1 MTTTTKTTTA
11 RKTTTRRKATRR
23 KATPAA
29 PVDRSAA
36 LAAAADTAKATTAPM
51 PPTEGTR
58 APVAVTARKSRA
70 TAPHK
75 VVAAALAEIIGPR
88 GPFVKGTGE
97 KARHVT
103 GAAPRDYRAAMLGL
117 LREAVTVGP
126 VVDGPL
132 PAGAIGHNVPRPGGN
147 PGHVIAGSKVDIV
160 PAGVVR
166 AAAGIGYN
174 VAPFTIEK
182 GKRKTTAPRLFA
194 FTRPATRTQPARIVT
209 VTGWT
214 VADVIESIAAAR
226 VKREIRATPWSVVS
240 LPAGIERDGLPATV
254 AALSATLD
262 AVAASDAVADSDK
275 VAVTAARQ
283 EIVAAQLAAG
293 GDKASRDR
301 AAGRTAQRF
310 ERSRKRTADA
320 LLNVRRIVRK
330 SRAIKGPKGT
340 ATGRK
345 A

>member
-1 MTTTTKTTTA
+1 MRFWSGAVSDAVTTAEPADQERQMTTTTKTTTA

-23 KATPAA
+23 KATPA
-29 PVDRSAA
+29 PINRGAA
-36 LAAAADTAKATTAPM
+36 LAAIDETAGTAPAPM

-174 VAPFTIEK
+174 VAPFTIE
-182 GKRKTTAPRLFA
+182 
-194 FTRPATRTQPARIVT
+194 
-209 VTGWT
+209 
-214 VADVIESIAAAR
+214 
-226 VKREIRATPWSVVS
+226 
-240 LPAGIERDGLPATV
+240 
-254 AALSATLD
+254 
-262 AVAASDAVADSDK
+262 
-275 VAVTAARQ
+275 
-283 EIVAAQLAAG
+283 
-293 GDKASRDR
+293 
-301 AAGRTAQRF
+301 
-310 ERSRKRTADA
+310 
-320 LLNVRRIVRK
+320 
-330 SRAIKGPKGT
+330 
-340 ATGRK
+340 
-345 A
+345 

>member
-1 MTTTTKTTTA
+1 MKTATTTTATRKNT
-11 RKTTTRRKATRR
+11 RKTTTRR

-36 LAAAADTAKATTAPM
+36 LAAVDETAGTAPAPM
-51 PPTEGTR
+51 PPVEGTR
-58 APVAVTARKSRA
+58 APVATKARQTRTTGA
-70 TAPHK
+70 HK
-75 VVAAALAEIIGPR
+75 IVAAALAEIIGPR

-103 GAAPRDYRAAMLGL
+103 GAAPRDFRAVMLGL
-117 LREAVTVGP
+117 LREAVTVAP
-126 VVDGPL
+126 VHDGPL
-132 PAGAIGHNVPRPGGN
+132 PAGATGHNVTRAGGN
-147 PGHVIAGSKVDIV
+147 PGHVISGSTVDIV
-160 PAGVVR
+160 PAGIVR
-166 AAAGIGYN
+166 AAASIGFN
-174 VAPFTIEK
+174 VAPFDIEK
-182 GKRKTTAPRLFA
+182 GKRKARAARVFA

-214 VADVIESIAAAR
+214 VADVIEAIGAAR

-293 GDKASRDR
+293 GKKEVRDR
-301 AAGRTAQRF
+301 AAGRTAARF

-320 LLNVRRIVRK
+320 LQNVRRIVRK
-330 SRAIKGPKGT
+330 SRAVKGPKGT

>member
-1 MTTTTKTTTA
+1 MTTTAKNTTAPKTTKNTG
-11 RKTTTRRKATRR
+11 RRK
-23 KATPAA
+23 KAA
-29 PVDRSAA
+29 PAPRRRDPA
-36 LAAAADTAKATTAPM
+36 LAATADTAGTVSAPL
-51 PPTEGTR
+51 PPVEGTR
-58 APVAVTARKSRA
+58 APVAVTARKTRT

-75 VVAAALAEIIGPR
+75 VVAAALAEIVGPR
-88 GPFVKGTGE
+88 GAFVKGTGA

-117 LREAVTVGP
+117 LREAVTVAP

-132 PAGAIGHNVPRPGGN
+132 PAGATGHNVTRGGGN

-174 VAPFTIEK
+174 VAPFTLDEK

-214 VADVIESIAAAR
+214 VADVVESIAAAR
-226 VKREIRATPWSVVS
+226 VKREIRATPWAVIS

-262 AVAASDAVADSDK
+262 AVATSDAVADSDK
-275 VAVTAARQ
+275 VAVTAARL
-283 EIVAAQLAAG
+283 EIVASQLAAG
-293 GDKASRDR
+293 GKKASRDR
-301 AAGRTAQRF
+301 AAGRTAARF
-310 ERSRKRTADA
+310 ERRRKRTADA
-320 LLNVRRIVRK
+320 LQNVKRNVRR
-330 SRAIKGPKGT
+330 SRAVKGPKGT